1 MSDLHH
7 ALGYLRTSS
16 ATNVGDD
23 KDSDKRQKAAIERGA
38 AREGFTIVDWFYD
51 ADVKGDIEIADRP
64 GFSDMLDRIE
74 GNGVRVVFVEGADRF
89 ARKMLTSELGI
100 VLLVS
105 RGVRLMTA
113 TGEDLTNT
121 DDEMRVAFRQIAMAF
136 SQLEKTRLVKKL
148 KGARDRASVKSL
160 AETGKRVEGVKGYTR
175 GNPELVALA
184 KSLMPMT
191 LLAASAALADRGYR
205 TANGLPFSAAQVKR
219 LIEARIA

>member
-89 ARKMLTSELGI
+89 QRAWY
-100 VLLVS
+100 
-105 RGVRLMTA
+105 
-113 TGEDLTNT
+113 
-121 DDEMRVAFRQIAMAF
+121 RVA
-136 SQLEKTRLVKKL
+136 
-148 KGARDRASVKSL
+148 
-160 AETGKRVEGVKGYTR
+160 GV
-175 GNPELVALA
+175 AWCQ
-184 KSLMPMT
+184 
-191 LLAASAALADRGYR
+191 ADDSDGGR
-205 TANGLPFSAAQVKR
+205 PD
-219 LIEARIA
+219 EH